1 MEKQR
6 IPAKQGRPSKDAALA
21 LRDLYWVLYLK
32 RRLPEDSYASI
43 ERKLFPHLR
52 ISKREHGEGFSQP
65 GSLSKVAAGKRG
77 LSASLEG
84 IPDVVRNAEALVPG
98 AIAAYNS
105 ILWRALAE
113 PNAWLDSCQ
122 DVAPEAQIR
131 LFAHHFQ
138 ALPAMHAGRS
148 RPGAL
153 SLYGVRRV
161 SRLWHRDAL
170 GLLLCHCPP
179 VIGISPLSFTAE
191 NYVLHLLNWACRRD
205 VTLLTVKDD
214 LLALIGDRYGVTGQV
229 DAVDKDRIFLAPRL
243 GGISYSL
250 RMLLGPRQATSRI

>member
-6 IPAKQGRPSKDAALA
+6 IPAKQGRPPKDAALA
-21 LRDLYWVLYLK
+21 LRDRYWVLYLK
-32 RRLPEDSYASI
+32 ARLPEDSYASL

-52 ISKREHGEGFSQP
+52 VTLREHGEGFSQP
-65 GSLSKVAAGKRG
+65 GALSKVAAGTRG

-84 IPDVVRNAEALVPG
+84 LPDLVRNAEALVPG

-122 DVAPEAQIR
+122 QVAPEVRAR
-131 LFAHHFQ
+131 LLAHHFQ

-148 RPGAL
+148 RPGTL

-179 VIGISPLSFTAE
+179 AIGLSQLSFTAE

-205 VTLLTVKDD
+205 AALLTVKDD
-214 LLALIGDRYGVTGQV
+214 LLSLIGDRCGVKGQV
-229 DAVDKDRIFLAPRL
+229 GAVGKDRTFLAPRL
-243 GGISYSL
+243 GGISYNL
-250 RMLLGPRQATSRI
+250 RMLLGP